1 MVPFNPDLILAQL
14 KGKEK
19 KKYPGP
25 KSIPIQP
32 IEFQRKVASSGSR
45 PVTPQFVTITYG
57 TRTMRIPVHNATS
70 TVTDWIDKLGTDI
83 PQTTYRLNLKGYVEF
98 TAANSQIN
106 CWR

>member
-1 MVPFNPDLILAQL
+1 MNITREKANTQSNILSVWKRSGLVLFNPDLILAQL

-25 KSIPIQP
+25 ENIPIQP
-32 IEFQRKVASSGSR
+32 IEFQREVASSGSR

-57 TRTMRIPVHNATS
+57 MRTMRIPVHNVTN

-83 PQTTYRLNLKGYVEF
+83 P
-98 TAANSQIN
+98 
-106 CWR
+106 